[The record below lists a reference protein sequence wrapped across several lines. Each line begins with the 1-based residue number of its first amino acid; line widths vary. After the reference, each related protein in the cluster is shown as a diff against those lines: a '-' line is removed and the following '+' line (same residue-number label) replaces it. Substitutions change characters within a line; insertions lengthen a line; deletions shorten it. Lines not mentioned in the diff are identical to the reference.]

1 MCQKFVMAL
10 SQSLSLPLSVTFS
23 HTLFSLHL
31 SLSRHA
37 VGKEKKLIFIFF
49 RAFLLL
55 LGSRK
60 ILILICYAQ
69 RIRAQRQKKKRQPT
83 RGSNNNCQV
92 INVKCQTDALSRA
105 LFLPLCACV
114 CTTVCVSVFGFARFC
129 FCPSLYLIY
138 YLGVCIK

>member
-1 MCQKFVMAL
+1 MSKVRHGSLAVAL
-10 SQSLSLPLSVTFS
+10 SSTLCDVLPYAFLSSPLSLPPRRRKRKEINFYFFPSFLAFVGLSQNFNFN
-23 HTLFSLHL
+23 LLCAAN
-31 SLSRHA
+31 SRA
-37 VGKEKKLIFIFF
+37 KAE
-49 RAFLLL
+49 
-55 LGSRK
+55 
-60 ILILICYAQ
+60 
-69 RIRAQRQKKKRQPT
+69 KKRQPT